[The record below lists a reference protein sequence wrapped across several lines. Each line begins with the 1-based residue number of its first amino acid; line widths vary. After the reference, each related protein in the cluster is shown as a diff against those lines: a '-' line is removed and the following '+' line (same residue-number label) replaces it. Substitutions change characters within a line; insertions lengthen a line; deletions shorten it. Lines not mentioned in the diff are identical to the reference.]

1 MRKISKVKYSE
12 NRGETEIVES
22 IYISL
27 LHTTTYPTDL
37 QLSSFIPAI
46 FVWQAENKFFVLTR

>member
-1 MRKISKVKYSE
+1 MSKVKYSE